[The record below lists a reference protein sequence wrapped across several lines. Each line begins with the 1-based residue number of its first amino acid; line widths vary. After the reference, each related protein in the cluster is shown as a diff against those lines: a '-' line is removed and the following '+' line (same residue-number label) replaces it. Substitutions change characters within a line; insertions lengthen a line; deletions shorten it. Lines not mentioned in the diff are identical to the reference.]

1 MLRLK
6 IAKMYCQTSVLYLSQ
21 ILLAVLL
28 QGWQKG
34 GQGGYSSSEK
44 IMGGLAPPKIICGYI
59 RDANRAIK
67 ISNRAVMAF

>member
-1 MLRLK
+1 
-6 IAKMYCQTSVLYLSQ
+6 
-21 ILLAVLL
+21 VLL